1 MSIIKKVKK
10 FSLLVGFY
18 VLIVATA
25 YAQKRWIPFG
35 NGGPQKAELQV
46 VSCDA
51 QGIIINANIPV
62 MFSQKLHT
70 SWLFWTMV
78 ILSKE
83 GHWIKVLWGEKSPWA
98 ILSLP
103 TTTFMRRFYHWEI
116 EGLRKKFKT
125 TVTKLSEI
133 SPPTNTGI
141 QTYIRT
147 RSSLPSYVLLVGD
160 TDYIPTFNWQT
171 SNGPA
176 TDLPYFLKDDA
187 DYLPDIFVGRFPVAS
202 TSQTEVMVEKILQ

>member
-70 SWLFWTMV
+70 S
-78 ILSKE
+78 
-83 GHWIKVLWGEKSPWA
+83 
-98 ILSLP
+98 
-103 TTTFMRRFYHWEI
+103 
-116 EGLRKKFKT
+116 
-125 TVTKLSEI
+125 
-133 SPPTNTGI
+133 
-141 QTYIRT
+141 
-147 RSSLPSYVLLVGD
+147 
-160 TDYIPTFNWQT
+160 
-171 SNGPA
+171 
-176 TDLPYFLKDDA
+176 
-187 DYLPDIFVGRFPVAS
+187 
-202 TSQTEVMVEKILQ
+202 